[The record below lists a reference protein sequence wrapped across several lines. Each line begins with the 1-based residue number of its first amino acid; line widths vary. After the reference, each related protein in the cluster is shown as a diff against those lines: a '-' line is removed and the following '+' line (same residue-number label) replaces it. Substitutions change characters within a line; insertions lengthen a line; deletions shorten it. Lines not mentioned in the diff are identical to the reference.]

1 MPRSGSRV
9 RAPSPA
15 PISQRFC
22 RNVGVIRSLGVISR
36 GRLSPGPQEC
46 RRSVLARRDH
56 GRSPSIGSAISNRR
70 TSFPSD
76 DLGRGRPMEMTGM
89 LGTSLAAAELTQQ
102 GFAVSMTS
110 RNARDADVLVAHQD
124 DKRAW
129 SIQMKMNPAS
139 FWLLSKD
146 DRKVSSATHIYLFV
160 NLRGRQT
167 GLRRCAEP
175 RRDEAWRNDP
185 CSKWRVHRARIFT
198 ARCRAKTPVI
208 VRMRSVAN
216 SADRTHPTSSTHCRA
231 RLCRRNCRCRPTA
244 E

>member
-1 MPRSGSRV
+1 
-9 RAPSPA
+9 
-15 PISQRFC
+15 
-22 RNVGVIRSLGVISR
+22 
-36 GRLSPGPQEC
+36 
-46 RRSVLARRDH
+46 
-56 GRSPSIGSAISNRR
+56 
-70 TSFPSD
+70 
-76 DLGRGRPMEMTGM
+76 MEMTGM

-102 GFAVSMTS
+102 GFVVSMTS

-175 RRDEAWRNDP
+175 RRGEMPSDTKTYGRSSIGEPGSISQRHLKSFSGIWL
-185 CSKWRVHRARIFT
+185 STMKWASIALFVCPPAKMTRAIR
-198 ARCRAKTPVI
+198 
-208 VRMRSVAN
+208 
-216 SADRTHPTSSTHCRA
+216 
-231 RLCRRNCRCRPTA
+231 
-244 E
+244 